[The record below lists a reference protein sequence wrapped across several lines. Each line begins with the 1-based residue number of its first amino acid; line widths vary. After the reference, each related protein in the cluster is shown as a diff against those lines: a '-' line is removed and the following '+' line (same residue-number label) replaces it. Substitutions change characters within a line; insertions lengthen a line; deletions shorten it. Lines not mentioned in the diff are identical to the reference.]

1 MLFGGGVLGRKFCPT
16 FRRPQARIAFS
27 SPTRLQ
33 HTESSPLSRNPLQF
47 GGRLAADLDAL
58 SDKLAAAAASQA
70 RFVRSALGL
79 GPGACAVVT
88 NGRLLELPPAP
99 TSSSAAAG
107 PASTAAAASAEE
119 EHSLEPHDFELLE
132 LYAAQHQYSE
142 QVATLVRD
150 AHQAGALAGA
160 DASAVAAMVSSALAA
175 ATPEEV
181 RGVRVVG
188 EEDCLPTERAVLL
201 VSLQANSR
209 NV

>member
-1 MLFGGGVLGRKFCPT
+1 M
-16 FRRPQARIAFS
+16 
-27 SPTRLQ
+27 
-33 HTESSPLSRNPLQF
+33 
-47 GGRLAADLDAL
+47 DAL

-107 PASTAAAASAEE
+107 AASTAAAASAEE

-132 LYAAQHQYSE
+132 LYATQHQYSE

-160 DASAVAAMVSSALAA
+160 DASAVAAVVSSALAA

-188 EEDCLPTERAVLL
+188 VEDCLPTERAVLL
-201 VSLQANSR
+201 VSLQANPR